1 VKNIFEYILFLVL
14 SFLCQILGLNL
25 SRKFASLIS
34 FFFFFVVPIR
44 KDVVYDNLKHAFP
57 ELAFDEIKK
66 IAYGS
71 YKSFAITLVEILYL
85 PRITKEQI
93 KRVVNFNNLDLI
105 DKKEQEQNGV
115 ILLSGHFGNWEY
127 CAISVG
133 AQLNKKLSV
142 VVKPQRNTFVND
154 WMNQARTRWTNE
166 VIPLGASIRNVYSVL
181 FNKGMVAMVADQR
194 GPEES
199 IKLEFFGR
207 KTSVYT
213 GPAVLSL
220 KMNVPIIYGIAI
232 RQPDFSY
239 NLDFVEISRE
249 NLPDDYDEKVKVLSE
264 RMLKYLEDI
273 IRKYPEQWLWMH
285 KRWKH

>member
-1 VKNIFEYILFLVL
+1 VF
-14 SFLCQILGLNL
+14 
-25 SRKFASLIS
+25 
-34 FFFFFVVPIR
+34 
-44 KDVVYDNLKHAFP
+44 DNLKHAFP
-57 ELAFDEIKK
+57 ELTSADINK

-71 YKSFAITLVEILYL
+71 YKNFSITLVEILYL
-85 PRITKEQI
+85 PRITKEQFKKEVHFSNI
-93 KRVVNFNNLDLI
+93 DLI

-115 ILLSGHFGNWEY
+115 ILLSAHFGNWEY
-127 CAISVG
+127 GAISVG

-249 NLPDDYDEKVKVLSE
+249 NLPDEYDEKVKVLSE
-264 RMLKYLEDI
+264 RMLKYLEDV
-273 IRKYPEQWLWMH
+273 IRKHPEQWLWMH

>member
-1 VKNIFEYILFLVL
+1 M
-14 SFLCQILGLNL
+14 
-25 SRKFASLIS
+25 
-34 FFFFFVVPIR
+34 
-44 KDVVYDNLKHAFP
+44 YDNLKHAFP

-249 NLPDDYDEKVKVLSE
+249 NLPDEYDEKVKVLSE
-264 RMLKYLEDI
+264 RMLKYLEDV
-273 IRKYPEQWLWMH
+273 IRKHPEQWLWMH